1 MVIHQGT
8 NQRGIDLWQI
18 GFLLAFNQMIQL
30 FKGQISFSMAMPMV
44 AHNMLL
50 MLLVCSQLQWVSLHK
65 ILLHRIFLHNSRL
78 HHHKPLNVLFHN
90 LSVNSCYH
98 IYLFLRT
105 ILLQVLEYHLPI
117 KLQLWWLLLVI
128 ILHPVTLHSIFQVI
142 PFGFPQI
149 CLILF
154 FLLIL

>member
-1 MVIHQGT
+1 MV
-8 NQRGIDLWQI
+8 
-18 GFLLAFNQMIQL
+18 QL
-30 FKGQISFSMAMPMV
+30 FKGQISFPMAISTMV
-44 AHNMLL
+44 HNMLL
-50 MLLVCSQLQWVSLHK
+50 MLMVCSQMQWVSLHRILFHR
-65 ILLHRIFLHNSRL
+65 ILLHKIFFHNSWL
-78 HHHKPLNVLFHN
+78 HHHRPLSVLFHN
-90 LSVNSCYH
+90 LSVNNCHH

-105 ILLQVLEYHLPI
+105 ILFEVLEYHLPI